1 MIWDMLSK
9 IIGKDHM
16 SFKVRAPNFLKS
28 AWLQISRD
36 KGLTLATVLVMTL
49 TLFITSIFAV
59 VSLTANSVL
68 GYLEGRPQ
76 ITVFFKNDF
85 AEDKILSVERDLKNQ
100 ANVASVNYI
109 SKEDAFKFY
118 LGEHKNEQNLIESV
132 SSDIFPPALE
142 IKAQKIS
149 DLETIAAKMSKSE
162 GVDEVIF
169 FRDVINTFKSW
180 VDASRI
186 IGLSLISV
194 LAFISLFIILIT
206 VGMTIRSRS
215 EEIEIMKLLGATD
228 DYIRLPFLTQGFL
241 YGLVSGFLSTLV
253 LLVLSLLALGKI
265 GIILRGIPVP
275 PFLQFVVIVSISQI
289 FLGIILG
296 MFGAWLST
304 KRYLRI

>member
-1 MIWDMLSK
+1 MLSK
-9 IIGKDHM
+9 MIGKDRM
-16 SFKVRAPNFLKS
+16 SINSKAPNFLKS

-36 KGLTLATVLVMTL
+36 RGLTIATILVMTL
-49 TLFITSIFAV
+49 TLFITSTFAV

-68 GYLEGRPQ
+68 GYLEGRPL

-85 AEDKILSVERDLKNQ
+85 AEDKILSIEREFKNQ
-100 ANVASVNYI
+100 SSISSVNYI

-142 IKAQKIS
+142 IRAQKIS
-149 DLETIAAKMSKSE
+149 DLEVIAAKMSKSE
-162 GVDEVIF
+162 GVDEVVY

-180 VDASRI
+180 VDASRVI
-186 IGLSLISV
+186 SLSLISV

-228 DYIRLPFLTQGFL
+228 GYIRLPFLTQGFL
-241 YGLVSGFLSTLV
+241 YGVVSTFISTFV
-253 LLVLSLLALGKI
+253 LLVLSPLAVGKMV
-265 GIILRGIPVP
+265 IILRGIPMP
-275 PFLQFVVIVSISQI
+275 PFLQFVVVVSISQI
-289 FLGIILG
+289 FLGITLG
-296 MFGAWLST
+296 MCGAWLST

>member
-1 MIWDMLSK
+1 
-9 IIGKDHM
+9 M
-16 SFKVRAPNFLKS
+16 SFSVKAPNFLKS
-28 AWLQISRD
+28 TWIQISRD
-36 KGLTLATVLVMTL
+36 KGLTIATILVMTL
-49 TLFITSIFAV
+49 TLFITSTFAV

-68 GYLEGRPQ
+68 GYLEGRPL

-85 AEDKILSVERDLKNQ
+85 AEDKILSIERELKNQ
-100 ANVASVNYI
+100 ASIASIDYI

-132 SSDIFPPALE
+132 SSDIFPPSLE
-142 IKAQKIS
+142 IRAQKIS
-149 DLETIAAKMSKSE
+149 DLETVAAKMSKSE
-162 GVDEVIF
+162 GVDEVVF

-228 DYIRLPFLTQGFL
+228 GYIRLPFLTQGFL
-241 YGLVSGFLSTLV
+241 YGLVSGFISTFV
-253 LLVLSLLALGKI
+253 LLVLSLLVLGKMV
-265 GIILRGIPVP
+265 IILKGIPVP

-296 MFGAWLST
+296 MFGAALST
-304 KRYLRI
+304 RRYLRI

>member
-1 MIWDMLSK
+1 
-9 IIGKDHM
+9 M
-16 SFKVRAPNFLKS
+16 SFNVRAPNFLKS

>member
-1 MIWDMLSK
+1 MN
-9 IIGKDHM
+9 
-16 SFKVRAPNFLKS
+16 FNVRAPNFLKS

>member
-1 MIWDMLSK
+1 
-9 IIGKDHM
+9 M

>member
-1 MIWDMLSK
+1 
-9 IIGKDHM
+9 M
-16 SFKVRAPNFLKS
+16 SINFKAPNFIKS
-28 AWLQISRD
+28 SWLQISRD
-36 KGLTLATVLVMTL
+36 RGLTFATILVMTL
-49 TLFITSIFAV
+49 TLFITSVFAV

-76 ITVFFKNDF
+76 ITVFFKDDF
-85 AEDKILSVERDLKNQ
+85 AEDKILSIERDLKNQ
-100 ANVASVNYI
+100 TNIASVNYV

-149 DLETIAAKMSKSE
+149 DLETIAAKMSKNE
-162 GVDEVIF
+162 GVDEVVF

-194 LAFISLFIILIT
+194 LALISLFIILIT

-228 DYIRLPFLTQGFL
+228 GYIRLPFLTQGFI
-241 YGLVSGFLSTLV
+241 YGLISGFLSTLV
-253 LLVLSLLALGKI
+253 LLVLSILTSGKI

-275 PFLQFVVIVSISQI
+275 PFLQFVIIVSISQI
-289 FLGIILG
+289 FLGIIFG

>member
-1 MIWDMLSK
+1 
-9 IIGKDHM
+9 M
-16 SFKVRAPNFLKS
+16 SFNVRAPNFLKS

-100 ANVASVNYI
+100 ANIASVNYI

-241 YGLVSGFLSTLV
+241 YGLVSGFLSPLV
-253 LLVLSLLALGKI
+253 LLGLFSGEFRYLLFCSSLLLS
-265 GIILRGIPVP
+265 
-275 PFLQFVVIVSISQI
+275 PFLKFSWGLSWACSEPGFPLKGIS
-289 FLGIILG
+289 GY
-296 MFGAWLST
+296 
-304 KRYLRI
+304 KC

>member
-1 MIWDMLSK
+1 
-9 IIGKDHM
+9 M
-16 SFKVRAPNFLKS
+16 SFNVRAPNFLKS

-100 ANVASVNYI
+100 ANIASVNYI

-162 GVDEVIF
+162 GVDEVVF

-228 DYIRLPFLTQGFL
+228 GYIRLPFLTQGFL
-241 YGLVSGFLSTLV
+241 YGLVSGFLSMFV
-253 LLVLSLLALGKI
+253 LLVLSLLVLGKI
-265 GIILRGIPVP
+265 GIIFRGIPVP
-275 PFLQFVVIVSISQI
+275 PFLQFVVIVSIFQI
-289 FLGIILG
+289 FLGVILG